1 VERADGGEGRR
12 VVRVTCEI
20 LRPVPI
26 GVFDVH
32 AEVVRPGKSV
42 DLVEARLSDDDGP
55 LILARGW
62 RIRVAADASPPTD
75 ETSRPPSP
83 DGLPSSPFF
92 ETGHNVGYHT
102 AMDVRFVRGGFRE
115 AGPATVWMRMKVPLV
130 AGEEPTPLVRVL
142 VAADSGT
149 ASVLSSTPR
158 GTSSS
163 TPTSPCISFA
173 TRWDPGCAS
182 TPKPAW
188 PLTASA
194 WLSLPSTTSR
204 ATSATGS
211 NPSSLPRARPGRM
224 FVSPRSGKIHPP

>member
-1 VERADGGEGRR
+1 VERADGGAGRR

-142 VAADSGT
+142 VAADSGNGVS
-149 ASVLSSTPR
+149 AVLDPARHLFINTDLTVHLLRHPVGSWVCLDAETRLAADGVGMAVSTIHDESGHIGNGLQSLLIAPR
-158 GTSSS
+158 
-163 TPTSPCISFA
+163 P
-173 TRWDPGCAS
+173 
-182 TPKPAW
+182 
-188 PLTASA
+188 
-194 WLSLPSTTSR
+194 
-204 ATSATGS
+204 
-211 NPSSLPRARPGRM
+211 PRPDVR
-224 FVSPRSGKIHPP
+224 